1 MEAFLLYI
9 LKSGICLV
17 VFYVCFKALFSNDTF
32 FRLNRWILLAG
43 TGICMLLPLCRI
55 KTSRPLPLSRPV
67 SQLEMVFHE
76 EDEAMVLP
84 VPEKEEMITGVTE
97 QEKTSVPWTGIIG
110 IAYFTGCCICLA
122 TTALSFR
129 KMHQLAGSGRKL
141 RQGKYTLILFP
152 GSLSPFSWG
161 RYIFLSEDD
170 YRNHPDE
177 ILTHEK
183 MHLRHN
189 HSADLVYMET
199 ILLLQWFNP
208 AVWLLKR
215 ELRDIHEYQADKGV
229 LSQGIDATKYQLLLV
244 KKAVGSSLYTLANS
258 FNHSKIKKRIT
269 MMLKKKSNN
278 WARLKLALLVPVG
291 LAALSAFARPEASPP
306 PAATMTGN
314 IRLPVNKSTVNQ
326 GTMQQDHVVFLTY
339 KESGSEDLNS
349 IVCKNLDRIRT
360 RVAEGQFKNAQ
371 EVAINPAFED
381 VPASYLEQVK
391 AVLEERG
398 VKCKIDMTVPNT
410 IMDDVAKPYRKYD
423 DVVYLIQ
430 NKKIV
435 AGLSI
440 GKFSANQ
447 NDSRLDQISMS
458 APLILQPENSKISR
472 QEMEKLKD
480 LLEKKGL
487 TGEINMKVFKI
498 GDAAAPPPPSLPPV
512 GQVIFSYRDGQPD
525 QQFVLYDRHAK
536 PGPNLGQ
543 RIDKI
548 YRDNITKVSVKINKS
563 APKDLVETVK
573 QELKKKIDYPVQYE
587 ILQFVD

>member
-1 MEAFLLYI
+1 
-9 LKSGICLV
+9 
-17 VFYVCFKALFSNDTF
+17 
-32 FRLNRWILLAG
+32 
-43 TGICMLLPLCRI
+43 
-55 KTSRPLPLSRPV
+55 
-67 SQLEMVFHE
+67 
-76 EDEAMVLP
+76 
-84 VPEKEEMITGVTE
+84 
-97 QEKTSVPWTGIIG
+97 
-110 IAYFTGCCICLA
+110 
-122 TTALSFR
+122 
-129 KMHQLAGSGRKL
+129 
-141 RQGKYTLILFP
+141 
-152 GSLSPFSWG
+152 
-161 RYIFLSEDD
+161 
-170 YRNHPDE
+170 
-177 ILTHEK
+177 
-183 MHLRHN
+183 
-189 HSADLVYMET
+189 
-199 ILLLQWFNP
+199 
-208 AVWLLKR
+208 
-215 ELRDIHEYQADKGV
+215 
-229 LSQGIDATKYQLLLV
+229 
-244 KKAVGSSLYTLANS
+244 
-258 FNHSKIKKRIT
+258 

-472 QEMEKLKD
+472 QEMEKLKG

-498 GDAAAPPPPSLPPV
+498 GDAAAPPPPSLPPA